1 MQHSPLRH
9 CYDHTLSCT
18 CCRYDTREGGDL
30 YNALIENPAVVAT
43 STGFMYRSQYGI
55 RNKASLLQHIQAT
68 PTGVTSVDIKDS
80 YT

>member
-1 MQHSPLRH
+1 
-9 CYDHTLSCT
+9 
-18 CCRYDTREGGDL
+18 
-30 YNALIENPAVVAT
+30 
-43 STGFMYRSQYGI
+43 MYKSQYGI